1 MQRIAVTSQNFR
13 TVTGHAG
20 KTRRFIVYGEQDGA
34 PVELERLDLP
44 MEQSFHELRGA
55 PHPLDG
61 SSVLI
66 TSGCSENFVHNIAK
80 RGIRVCMV
88 DAETT
93 PLAAASAWLAGSL
106 QALPVPAGL
115 SQEDDHHH
123 HDHHQHRHQHRHGQ
137 GHGHGPHHEHHE
149 HHDDHPCCGHGHDEQ
164 ADA

>member
-44 MEQSFHELRGA
+44 MEQSFHALRGA

-93 PLAAASAWLAGSL
+93 PQAAVSAWLAGSL
-106 QALPVPAGL
+106 QPLPVPAQL
-115 SQEDDHHH
+115 SAEDDHHH
-123 HDHHQHRHQHRHGQ
+123 HDHHEHRHQHRHGQ
-137 GHGHGPHHEHHE
+137 GHVPHHEHH
-149 HHDDHPCCGHGHDEQ
+149 DAHPGCEHGHDGQ